1 MRLQLLLCIFLLCA
15 AEETSD
21 AAKAEVKPTEAGK
34 GAADILE
41 NAEMLDNF
49 FHSKNKMVKASFAS
63 TSVILVSELGD
74 KTFFIAA
81 IMAMKHARWVVYIA
95 AMLALATMTV
105 LAVMIGYTLPL
116 LIPVEW
122 THFMAGVLFLI
133 FGIKLLYEGVQMES
147 GVSDELEEVEQELAE
162 KDGGFQGE
170 DDPELG
176 DGKDKLR
183 KKTTINWSSKVFIEV
198 ATMTFLAE
206 WGDRSQIATIALAA
220 HRDPTGVCIGG
231 CLGHGFCTA
240 LAVLGGKFLASRISE
255 KHVTLIGGALFLVFG
270 IHSFLVGPELD

>member
-1 MRLQLLLCIFLLCA
+1 MWLSVFLLICLLCG
-15 AEETSD
+15 AEDISADGTD
-21 AAKAEVKPTEAGK
+21 AKPVTDSKKAEIT
-34 GAADILE
+34 E
-41 NAEMLDNF
+41 NAEFLNSF
-49 FHSKNKMVKASFAS
+49 IHSNNKMVKASLAS

-95 AMLALATMTV
+95 AMAALATMTI
-105 LAVMIGYTLPL
+105 LAVLIGFALPL

-122 THFMAGVLFLI
+122 THFLAGVLFFI
-133 FGIKLLYEGVQMES
+133 FGLKLLYEGVQMES

-183 KKTTINWSSKVFIEV
+183 KKQTINWSSKVFLEV

-270 IHSFLVGPELD
+270 IHSFLVGPELE